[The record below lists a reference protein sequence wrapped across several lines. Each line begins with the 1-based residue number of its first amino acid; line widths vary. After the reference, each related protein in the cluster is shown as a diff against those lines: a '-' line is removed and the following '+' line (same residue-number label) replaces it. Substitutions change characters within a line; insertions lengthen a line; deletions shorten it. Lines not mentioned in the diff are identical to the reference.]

1 VRYSFTG
8 AIKAPRTVL
17 KDGYISWHDPITN
30 HWMQLRMFPDKLSTK
45 VPHVVDLST
54 QTTLGALLEEGLSVR
69 SAVDRVTTTARRVQ
83 KSAEPVAKAANR
95 MARHVDEATASHGK
109 MLRAEVNRLRTEAQP
124 GGGPAKRAR
133 KRAR

>member
-1 VRYSFTG
+1 
-8 AIKAPRTVL
+8 
-17 KDGYISWHDPITN
+17 
-30 HWMQLRMFPDKLSTK
+30 M
-45 VPHVVDLST
+45 
-54 QTTLGALLEEGLSVR
+54 SVR

-83 KSAEPVAKAANR
+83 KSAEPVAKNSNR
-95 MARHVDEATASHGK
+95 MARHVDEATASHAK